1 MWVLAESLGYVIA
14 FNQYQGAK
22 NGCACVANEKNWG
35 LGESVVLSLL
45 GVLLKQVSFSVYFD
59 NFFTSFRLVKHLED
73 HGFRATGTLNKN
85 KIKCVPIVKPEKL
98 QKEAR
103 GHHEVVSTSNN
114 HVTVV
119 GWNDNK
125 PVYICSNNVSLTPSS
140 CVERWDKKKKEFINS
155 PLPAALGAYNKG
167 MGVVDRCDQN
177 ISSYMIGIRGKKWW
191 WALFVWVP
199 DMIVQNS

>member
-1 MWVLAESLGYVIA
+1 MALRLIRIKVQKMV
-14 FNQYQGAK
+14 
-22 NGCACVANEKNWG
+22 ACVANEKNWG

-45 GVLLKQVSFSVYFD
+45 GVLPKQVSFSVYFD

-85 KIKCVPIVKPEKL
+85 KIKRVPIVKPEKL

-119 GWNDNK
+119 GM
-125 PVYICSNNVSLTPSS
+125 
-140 CVERWDKKKKEFINS
+140 E
-155 PLPAALGAYNKG
+155 
-167 MGVVDRCDQN
+167 
-177 ISSYMIGIRGKKWW
+177 
-191 WALFVWVP
+191 
-199 DMIVQNS
+199 